1 MTMER
6 YEVEYRHYFVEIS
19 VRESLGRP
27 GPSEYAAE
35 VRITAQSYD
44 CSNRTWIS
52 LDRLGPPGFRSESR
66 ALEEGLNQ
74 GMAYI
79 DSMLVGKR
87 A

>member
-1 MTMER
+1 MER
-6 YEVEYRHYFVEIS
+6 YEVEYRHCFVEIS
-19 VRESLGRP
+19 VHENLDRP

-44 CSNRTWIS
+44 SSERTWIS
-52 LDRLGPPGFRSESR
+52 LDRLTQPGLRSESR
-66 ALEEGLNQ
+66 ALEEGLNH

-79 DSMLVGKR
+79 DSMLVSKR